1 MAPFRVRI
9 TRVLAPSG
17 LDHNNFDIASR
28 CLLIISLS
36 NPCVTGKFFTD
47 VQAISIVGCGQKK
60 KEEKKKR
67 ENTPTLSRFGPFV
80 SFIIYPHPLKVAA
93 IRVYI
98 HTRDVYSF
106 ILLFVSFEYDFDSAS
121 NNFVRSI
128 EEGKKKEK
136 EGSIDRSRERSGFD
150 EPARYL
156 ILAGKGKRERVFNLA
171 RVT

>member
-36 NPCVTGKFFTD
+36 NPRVTGKFFTD

-93 IRVYI
+93 TRVYI
-98 HTRDVYSF
+98 PGMYTPLSYS
-106 ILLFVSFEYDFDSAS
+106 SYRS
-121 NNFVRSI
+121 NTISTLRVIISSDRS
-128 EEGKKKEK
+128 KKEK
-136 EGSIDRSRERSGFD
+136 KRKRGIDRSKSREERF
-150 EPARYL
+150 RR
-156 ILAGKGKRERVFNLA
+156 AGSISDFGRKRQKGASF
-171 RVT
+171 

>member
-36 NPCVTGKFFTD
+36 NPRVTGKFFTD

-98 HTRDVYSF
+98 PGMYTPLSYS
-106 ILLFVSFEYDFDSAS
+106 SYRS
-121 NNFVRSI
+121 NTISTLRVIISSDRSKK
-128 EEGKKKEK
+128 EKKEK

>member
-36 NPCVTGKFFTD
+36 NPRVTGKFFTD

-80 SFIIYPHPLKVAA
+80 SFIIYLHPLKVAA

-128 EEGKKKEK
+128 EEGKKKK
-136 EGSIDRSRERSGFD
+136 KRDRSIEVERGAVSTSRLD
-150 EPARYL
+150 
-156 ILAGKGKRERVFNLA
+156 I
-171 RVT
+171 

>member
-36 NPCVTGKFFTD
+36 NPRVTGKFFTD

-98 HTRDVYSF
+98 HTMYTPF
-106 ILLFVSFEYDFDSAS
+106 IHPLRIVRIQFRMLSAN

-128 EEGKKKEK
+128 EEGKKKKKKKRDRSIEV
-136 EGSIDRSRERSGFD
+136 EREERFRRAGSISDFGRKRQ
-150 EPARYL
+150 
-156 ILAGKGKRERVFNLA
+156 KGASF
-171 RVT
+171 